1 MMNTRKFLSMM
12 AVGALLFASCSDDD
26 DNTPLPVNEEEVIT
40 TMTVTLTAGSN
51 VVRLTSFDEDG
62 ADGPKAPEV
71 TVAGN
76 LAANTT
82 YTGTVLLE
90 NETESPKEN
99 VNEEIEAEAD
109 EHQFFYEV
117 AAGLNATISY
127 TDTERDY
134 KETGSTTNP
143 VGIAFQLV
151 TGEASTGNLTVT
163 LRHMPKKPNN
173 GSLSDAGGDTD
184 IAQAFALTIE

>member
-1 MMNTRKFLSMM
+1 
-12 AVGALLFASCSDDD
+12 
-26 DNTPLPVNEEEVIT
+26 
-40 TMTVTLTAGSN
+40 
-51 VVRLTSFDEDG
+51 
-62 ADGPKAPEV
+62 
-71 TVAGN
+71 

-82 YTGTVLLE
+82 YTGTILLE

-99 VNEEIEAEAD
+99 VNKEIEEEAD
-109 EHQFFYEV
+109 EHQFFFE
-117 AAGLNATISY
+117 AGSGLNITTEY

-151 TGEASTGNLTVT
+151 TGEASTGNFTAT

-173 GSLSDAGGDTD
+173 GTLSDAGGDTD